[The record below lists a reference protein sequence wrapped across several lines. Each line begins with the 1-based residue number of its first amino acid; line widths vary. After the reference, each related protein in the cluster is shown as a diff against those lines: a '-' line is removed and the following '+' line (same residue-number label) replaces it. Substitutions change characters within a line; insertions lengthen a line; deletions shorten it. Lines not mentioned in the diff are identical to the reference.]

1 MLIWKGGI
9 ELMIE
14 WIKLETEYEEFKEM
28 CRSAK
33 EYFTPKPI
41 PSIVLWD
48 PLYSRSF
55 RSSQSVIKKA

>member
-1 MLIWKGGI
+1 
-9 ELMIE
+9 MIE